1 MSGQAVTTGRCLC
14 GGVRYEYIGAPDRL
28 IHCHCASCRR
38 HVSSP
43 VATFVCVFRD
53 TFRFTQGVSAV
64 YESSPGVRRSFCPRC
79 GSPVAYEADRIPDE
93 VHLYHGTLSD
103 PGAVRPT
110 AHVHV
115 AEQLAWFE
123 VLDELPRYAA
133 GMRGVGPVGHG
144 PVRKQ

>member
-1 MSGQAVTTGRCLC
+1 VSGQAVTTGGCLC
-14 GGVRYEYIGAPDRL
+14 GDIRYESVGAPDRVF
-28 IHCHCASCRR
+28 HCHCDSCRR
-38 HVSSP
+38 HVSSA
-43 VATFVCVFRD
+43 VATFACVFRD
-53 TFRFTQGVSAV
+53 AFRFTHGVPGI

-93 VHLYHGTLSD
+93 IHLYHGTLTD
-103 PGAVRPT
+103 PGAVCPT

-133 GMRGVGPVGHG
+133 GMRGVSSIGHG
-144 PVRKQ
+144 PLRT